1 MYKFVKNTNHRKVE
15 YLMLKQKD
23 LKRVTLIEA
32 CIKGQ
37 CTVKQVA
44 TALGLS
50 ERRVKQIKK
59 EVKENGVKSIQH
71 GNRGRKPKNAIPDE
85 TRNKILELRNSY
97 QYEMSNFK
105 HFQEL
110 LKERENIDISY
121 SALYNILRNAGI
133 KSPKG
138 MMLQADG
145 TPFDWFNI
153 GEKYSLH
160 GFVDDATGKITGL
173 YMCKNECLLGYL
185 EVLRQTLEN
194 YGIPISLYPD
204 KYSVFFPPKKVN
216 DHITIEEQLNG
227 REKGIT
233 QFGRIVEELGIE
245 MFPASSPQ
253 AKGRIE
259 RLWETLQSRLVTEFR
274 INNIQSIEKANEFL
288 IGYIKKYNSQFAI
301 PATNS
306 KNVFLKLPK
315 RYDLDELLCVRFERT
330 IDNAGVFSINNSK
343 FQIIDKS
350 LPPKTRIQI
359 YLSQKIGM
367 RVKANNKIY
376 DVQPL
381 ELISKDNIDTN
392 SLDYHQ
398 WLADVVIELINEFYL
413 KDAKASYKSLA

>member
-1 MYKFVKNTNHRKVE
+1 
-15 YLMLKQKD
+15 MLKPKE

-32 CIKGQ
+32 CINGK

-44 TALGLS
+44 QSLGIS

-59 EVKENGVKSIQH
+59 EVKENGVQSIQH
-71 GNRGRKPKNAIPDE
+71 GNRGRKPKNTISDE
-85 TRNKILELRNSY
+85 TRSKIIELRNSY
-97 QYEMSNFK
+97 EYEISNFK

-110 LKERENIDISY
+110 LSERENIEISY
-121 SALYNILRNAGI
+121 SALYNILKSAGI
-133 KSPKG
+133 KSPKKHRKSKLHHRRKRKECEG

-145 TPFDWFNI
+145 TPFDWFST

-194 YGIPISLYPD
+194 YGIPVSLYPD
-204 KYSVFFPPKKVN
+204 KYSVFFPPKKVE
-216 DHITIEEQLNG
+216 DHLTIEEQLNG

-233 QFGRIVEELGIE
+233 QFGRIIEELGIE

-274 INNIQSIEKANEFL
+274 INNITNMDDANKFL
-288 IGYIKKYNSQFAI
+288 LEYIKVYNSKFAVES
-301 PATNS
+301 AS
-306 KNVFLKLPK
+306 KTSVFLPLPK
-315 RYDLDELLCVRFERT
+315 RCNLDELLSVKFERV
-330 IDNAGVFSINNSK
+330 IDNAGVFSISNSK
-343 FQIIDKS
+343 FQILDKR
-350 LPPKTRIQI
+350 LPPKTKVQI
-359 YLSQKIGM
+359 YLSKKIGM
-367 RVKANNKIY
+367 VVKVGNKVY

-381 ELISKDNIDTN
+381 ELITKDIIDKD
-392 SLDYHQ
+392 SLDCHQ
-398 WLADVVIELINEFYL
+398 WLPAVVIELINEYYL
-413 KDAKASYKSLA
+413 RDAKAS

>member
-1 MYKFVKNTNHRKVE
+1 
-15 YLMLKQKD
+15 MLKQKD
-23 LKRVTLIEA
+23 LNRATLIEA
-32 CIKGQ
+32 CINGK
-37 CTVKQVA
+37 CTIKQVA
-44 TALGLS
+44 NALGIS

-71 GNRGRKPKNAIPDE
+71 GNRGRKPKNTIPEE
-85 TRNKILELRNSY
+85 TKNKILELRSSY
-97 QYEMSNFK
+97 QYELSNFK

-121 SALYNILRNAGI
+121 SALYNILHNAGI
-133 KSPKG
+133 KSPKKHHKTKLHHRRKRKESEG

-145 TPFDWFNI
+145 TPFDWFGDGN
-153 GEKYSLH
+153 KYSLH
-160 GFVDDATGKITGL
+160 GFIDDATGKITGL

-216 DHITIEEQLNG
+216 DHVTIEEQLNG
-227 REKGIT
+227 REKSIT
-233 QFGRIVEELGIE
+233 QFGRIVEELGIN

-274 INNIQSIEKANEFL
+274 INNITTIEQANKFL
-288 IGYIKKYNSQFAI
+288 LEYIKIYNSKFAVE
-301 PATNS
+301 PLN
-306 KNVFLKLPK
+306 KNNVFLKLPK
-315 RYDLDELLCVRFERT
+315 RYNLDELLCVKFERT
-330 IDNAGVFSINNSK
+330 IDNAGVFSISNSK
-343 FQIIDKS
+343 FQIVDRN
-350 LPPKTRIQI
+350 LPPKTRISV
-359 YLSQKIGM
+359 YLSQKMGM
-367 RVKANNKIY
+367 LVKVNKKVY

-381 ELISKDNIDTN
+381 ELISKGKIDNN

-398 WLADVVIELINEFYL
+398 WLPDVVIELINEFYL
-413 KDAKASYKSLA
+413 KDAKAS

>member
-1 MYKFVKNTNHRKVE
+1 
-15 YLMLKQKD
+15 MLKQKD
-23 LKRVTLIEA
+23 LKRATLIEA

-44 TALGLS
+44 NALGLS

-71 GNRGRKPKNAIPDE
+71 GNRGRKPKNTIPNE
-85 TRNKILELRNSY
+85 TKKRILELRSSY
-97 QYEMSNFK
+97 QYELSNFK

-121 SALYNILRNAGI
+121 SALYNILHNAGI
-133 KSPKG
+133 KSPKRHRKTKLHHRRKRKEAEG

-145 TPFDWFNI
+145 TPFEWF
-153 GEKYSLH
+153 GTDEKYSLH
-160 GFVDDATGKITGL
+160 GFIDDATGKITGL

-204 KYSVFFPPKKVN
+204 KYSVFFPPKKVD
-216 DHITIEEQLNG
+216 DHVTIEEQLNG

-233 QFGRIVEELGIE
+233 QFGRIVEELGIT
-245 MFPASSPQ
+245 MFSANSPQ

-274 INNIQSIEKANEFL
+274 IHNITTMEQANTFL
-288 IGYIKKYNSQFAI
+288 SNYIDIYNSKFAI
-301 PATNS
+301 EPLN
-306 KNVFLKLPK
+306 KNNVFLKLPK
-315 RYDLDELLCVRFERT
+315 KYNLDELLCVKFERT
-330 IDNAGVFSINNSK
+330 IDNAGVFSVNNSK
-343 FQIIDKS
+343 FQILDRS
-350 LPPKTRIQI
+350 LPPKTKITV
-359 YLSQKIGM
+359 YLSKKVGMLAKI
-367 RVKANNKIY
+367 NNKTY

-381 ELISKDNIDTN
+381 ELISKGLIDTN

-398 WLADVVIELINEFYL
+398 WLPDVVIELINEFYL
-413 KDAKASYKSLA
+413 KDAKAS

>member
-1 MYKFVKNTNHRKVE
+1 
-15 YLMLKQKD
+15 MLKQKD
-23 LKRVTLIEA
+23 LKRATLIEA
-32 CIKGQ
+32 CINGQ

-44 TALGLS
+44 NALGLS

-71 GNRGRKPKNAIPDE
+71 GNRGRKPKNTISNE
-85 TRNKILELRNSY
+85 TKKKILELRSSY
-97 QYEMSNFK
+97 QYELSNFK
-105 HFQEL
+105 HFQEI

-121 SALYNILRNAGI
+121 SALYNILHNAGI
-133 KSPKG
+133 KSPKKHRKSKLHHRRKRKESEG

-145 TPFDWFNI
+145 TPFDWFGN

-204 KYSVFFPPKKVN
+204 KYSVFFPPKKVD
-216 DHITIEEQLNG
+216 DHVTIEEQLNG

-233 QFGRIVEELGIE
+233 QFGRIVEELGIT
-245 MFPASSPQ
+245 MFPANSPQ

-274 INNIQSIEKANEFL
+274 INNITTMEQANTFL
-288 IGYIKKYNSQFAI
+288 SNYINIYNSKFAI
-301 PATNS
+301 EPLN
-306 KNVFLKLPK
+306 KNNVFLKLPK
-315 RYDLDELLCVRFERT
+315 KYNLDELLCVKFERT
-330 IDNAGVFSINNSK
+330 IDNAGVFSVNNSK
-343 FQIIDKS
+343 FQILDRS
-350 LPPKTRIQI
+350 LPPKTKITV
-359 YLSQKIGM
+359 YLSKKVGMLAKI
-367 RVKANNKIY
+367 NNKTY

-381 ELISKDNIDTN
+381 ELISKGLIDTN

-398 WLADVVIELINEFYL
+398 WLPDVVIELISEFYL
-413 KDAKASYKSLA
+413 KDAKAS